1 MFRSNKKHTISV
13 RGSLEGEEFDGTGT
27 STVDV
32 KKFLLSTVI
41 LATDNFSLD
50 HKVGQG
56 GFGSVYKVLSSLISA
71 SNC

>member
-1 MFRSNKKHTISV
+1 MSV
-13 RGSLEGEEFDGTGT
+13 RGSLEGEEFGGTGT

-32 KKFLLSTVI
+32 KLFPLSTII

-56 GFGSVYKVLSSLISA
+56 GFGSVYKVLSSLITA
-71 SNC
+71 SNY